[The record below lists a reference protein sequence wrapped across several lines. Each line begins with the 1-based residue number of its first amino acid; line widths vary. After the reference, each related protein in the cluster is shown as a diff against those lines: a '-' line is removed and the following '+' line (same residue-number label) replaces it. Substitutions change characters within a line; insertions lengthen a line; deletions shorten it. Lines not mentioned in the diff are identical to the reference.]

1 MDFFPFYAFFFFLS
15 VRAFLGE
22 NCLSSTPS
30 LNSTPSL
37 SGVDPVP
44 ASRGGLMS
52 QVQLMRAMPFL
63 LPQWMDEK
71 QIWNKCGIQARPR
84 RIVPGDFLFPLQKW
98 GLLASED
105 AKLIQ
110 YNTVAAILLPGGKIL
125 SENEANLKM
134 SRDGKRQ
141 ILCKTL
147 ALGSS
152 NAQRHISS

>member
-1 MDFFPFYAFFFFLS
+1 MGCSYNLQLWTSGFFSLLCIFFFFFFLS

-22 NCLSSTPS
+22 NCLPSTPS

-44 ASRGGLMS
+44 ASRDGLMS

-84 RIVPGDFLFPLQKW
+84 RIVPGDFLFPQQEW

-110 YNTVAAILLPGGKIL
+110 YNKYCCCHLAARRKDFKWKW
-125 SENEANLKM
+125 S
-134 SRDGKRQ
+134 
-141 ILCKTL
+141 
-147 ALGSS
+147 
-152 NAQRHISS
+152 